1 MENNFVKLDSP
12 KINKKH
18 SKEKYLKENI
28 FQELTIYNNLKEDD
42 IQTKITNIKSE
53 ELNDLKLIDIRLIH
67 LNSLSQQNL
76 ETNGNNSPKI
86 VKSFNNN
93 VKKKRKKEIKIFP
106 YISFSKKNKQKYK
119 SADNKNKE
127 IIDNNKIRN
136 NEERKLFM
144 TKIENMKKFN
154 DFNIKTNKYKSIKD
168 HNLNHTCHK
177 NNNDS
182 SKFINNN
189 YYLQTE
195 YDLGNNEILNNLKYK
210 NNNSQPKC
218 FSNINENNNQNNKVT
233 DIDKDDIDI
242 YNLLRKNKQL
252 KEFLKNKKRR
262 IKINGNYIRNSILS
276 KVNERNN
283 TFNKQIINEKQKRQ
297 SIENKLSVD
306 YKNIVN
312 LTQQREYKENQ
323 KKIIN
328 FNILKKNNINRHD
341 MQSRNQII
349 KALNLKY
356 NITSSNNNDLNET
369 NDLDIHKLIK
379 NKTLLKSI
387 INCIQE
393 MNIKVNLLKDL
404 RNKEKLKR
412 LLYIIKVNNLEQ
424 SLNKDFEKT
433 NNKFKTTNSLI
444 IKMKKKCKDILE
456 DLDKKINFNLE
467 EFIKEYE
474 KKDLGINFVEFFN
487 YLLII
492 LVNYDKKII
501 PNTFTIKKETNKVQ
515 EDIKYSSVLKRHI
528 EFMNIL
534 DKQYNEGK
542 NADKLL
548 RKFILKREEE
558 IENDNPRK
566 INKKYI
572 FNK

>member
-1 MENNFVKLDSP
+1 MENNFAKLYSP

-18 SKEKYLKENI
+18 SKDKYLKENI

-42 IQTKITNIKSE
+42 IQTKIRNIKSE

-67 LNSLSQQNL
+67 LNLLSQQNL

-86 VKSFNNN
+86 VKSFTNI
-93 VKKKRKKEIKIFP
+93 VKQKGKKEIKNFP
-106 YISFSKKNKQKYK
+106 YISFSKKKKKKYK
-119 SADNKNKE
+119 STDNKSKE
-127 IIDNNKIRN
+127 IIKNDNIPN

-154 DFNIKTNKYKSIKD
+154 DFIIKNNKYRSIKD
-168 HNLNHTCHK
+168 YNLENTYHK

-189 YYLQTE
+189 YYYQTE
-195 YDLGNNEILNNLKYK
+195 YDLENNEILNNQKFK
-210 NNNSQPKC
+210 NNSQPKD

-233 DIDKDDIDI
+233 DIDKDDIAI
-242 YNLLRKNKQL
+242 YNLLRKNKEL
-252 KEFLKNKKRR
+252 KEFLKDKKRR
-262 IKINGNYIRNSILS
+262 IKIKGNYIRNSILS
-276 KVNERNN
+276 KINETNN
-283 TFNKQIINEKQKRQ
+283 TFNKQIINKKQKRQ
-297 SIENKLSVD
+297 SIENKKFIN

-328 FNILKKNNINRHD
+328 FNILKMNNINSHD
-341 MQSRNQII
+341 MLSRNQII
-349 KALNLKY
+349 NAINLKN
-356 NITSSNNNDLNET
+356 NITSSNNKDLNET
-369 NDLDIHKLIK
+369 NDLDMHRLIK

-387 INCIQE
+387 INCIKE

-424 SLNKDFEKT
+424 DLDKDFEKT
-433 NNKFKTTNSLI
+433 NNKIKTTNSI
-444 IKMKKKCKDILE
+444 IVKMKKKCKDILE

-501 PNTFTIKKETNKVQ
+501 PNTFTIKKETKKVQ
-515 EDIKYSSVLKRHI
+515 EDLKYSSVLKKHH
-528 EFMNIL
+528 EFMNLL

-558 IENDNPRK
+558 IEKDNPRK
-566 INKKYI
+566 INKKFI